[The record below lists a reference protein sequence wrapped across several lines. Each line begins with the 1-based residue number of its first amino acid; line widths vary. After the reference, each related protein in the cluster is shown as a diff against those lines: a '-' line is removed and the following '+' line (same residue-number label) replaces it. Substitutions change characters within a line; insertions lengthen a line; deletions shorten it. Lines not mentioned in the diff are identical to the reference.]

1 MSSYF
6 QGAIKSGDGP
16 SELSSGVGVGTA
28 LFSQTVLV
36 NRDTAGTINVDATI
50 TLPVGAQIHNI
61 NVDTLTAWDSVT
73 SAGLTI
79 GNTAGGTDYLTSVD
93 VKSVGRETQS
103 LSAAQ
108 LAAYANVGTNNVL
121 RIRVAQVG
129 GTTAGQARV
138 TVQYTGGLA

>member
-6 QGAIKSGDGP
+6 QGAVKSGDGP
-16 SELSSGVGVGTA
+16 SELPSGVGVGTA

-36 NRDTAGTINVDATI
+36 NRDTAGTTNVDATI